1 MSRSI
6 PLDSE
11 SLLNRAIEQH
21 YEEIKAA
28 VRRTGHSNDSAVDVV
43 HELYVRL
50 AEKPDSLKATR
61 SVYAFL
67 ARAAVNLGI
76 DKLRREGRERRLF
89 SGTEAEAMA
98 VAADTPAPDH
108 GLEVRVRLAVLREA
122 ILELPSRRRAVFI
135 LHRLH
140 QMDPDT
146 IAKRLRISR
155 NMVDRHLRRAL
166 LHCLD
171 RLAELD

>member
-6 PLDSE
+6 RLHDQ

-21 YEEIKAA
+21 YEDIKAA
-28 VRRTGHSNDSAVDVV
+28 VRRSGHSSDSAVDIV

-50 AEKPDSLKATR
+50 AEKPDRLATTR
-61 SVYAFL
+61 SIYAFL

-76 DKLRREGRERRLF
+76 DKLRREGRERRIF
-89 SGTEAEAMA
+89 SGTEAEALTIA
-98 VAADTPAPDH
+98 SDAPAPDH
-108 GLEVRVRLAVLREA
+108 RLEVGARLAVLRQA
-122 ILELPSRRRAVFI
+122 ILELPHRRRAVFI

-140 QMDPDT
+140 QMDPDA
-146 IAKRLRISR
+146 IARRLRISR

-171 RLAELD
+171 RLAEMD

>member
-6 PLDSE
+6 PLDDE
-11 SLLNRAIEQH
+11 SLLNRAIELH

-28 VRRTGHSNDSAVDVV
+28 VRRSGHSNDSAVDVV
-43 HELYVRL
+43 HELYIRL
-50 AEKPDSLKATR
+50 AEKPESLKATR

-89 SGTEAEAMA
+89 SGSEAEAMA
-98 VAADTPAPDH
+98 VVAETPAPDY
-108 GLEVRVRLAVLREA
+108 GLEVSARLAVLRQA
-122 ILELPSRRRAVFI
+122 ILDLPSRRRDVFI

-140 QMDPDT
+140 QMEPDA